1 MTMPLKMALFLQ
13 QSTVS
18 RKFMQV
24 VHTLKALRTEL
35 RKIRS
40 QGKSIGLVPTM
51 GNLHEGHL
59 RLIDRARETNDFV
72 VATIFVN
79 PLQFGENE
87 DFDAYPRTL
96 DNDSGLL
103 TARKCDLVF
112 APNVLEVYPDG
123 LKSESTVHVPDITKH
138 HCGAS
143 RERHFDGVATI
154 VSKLFNMVQ
163 PDEAVFG
170 EKDFQQLMVIRKLV
184 QDLCFP
190 IDIISVATCREADGL
205 ALSSRN
211 GYLST
216 EERKLAKY
224 LYLVLQETKTKIEEG
239 GHDLVQ
245 VRHQAI
251 TSLTEYG
258 FKLDYFNIASVS
270 TLLPA
275 KEDDREIVILAAAFM
290 GSTRL
295 IDNIR
300 VSLTHIS

>member
-1 MTMPLKMALFLQ
+1 
-13 QSTVS
+13 
-18 RKFMQV
+18 MQV
-24 VHTLKALRTEL
+24 VHTLKEL
-35 RKIRS
+35 RLLLRQARS
-40 QGKSIGLVPTM
+40 KGKRVSLVPTM

-59 RLIDRARETNDFV
+59 RLVDRALESNAYV

-96 DNDSGLL
+96 ERDSKLL
-103 TARKCDLVF
+103 EQRGCNLLF
-112 APNVLEVYPDG
+112 APNVSEVYPDG
-123 LKSESTVHVPDITKH
+123 LKAESTVHVPDLTKH

-143 RERHFDGVATI
+143 REKHFDGVATI

-170 EKDFQQLMVIRKLV
+170 EKDFQQMMVIRKLV
-184 QDLCFP
+184 KDLCFP
-190 IDIISVATCREADGL
+190 IEIISVETCREEDGL
-205 ALSSRN
+205 AKSSRN
-211 GYLST
+211 GYLDI
-216 EERKLAKY
+216 EQRKLAKY
-224 LYLVLQETKTKIEEG
+224 LYLVLQETKTNLIEG
-239 GHDLVQ
+239 NGDFTSARQ
-245 VRHQAI
+245 QAI

-275 KEDDREIVILAAAFM
+275 KDGDVDIVILAAAYV
-290 GSTRL
+290 GATRL

-300 VSLTHIS
+300 VSL